1 MTPWEYNY
9 IKWLAFHFPER
20 YLQLS
25 GEGVTINL
33 FSGLPR
39 AAFQAHIF
47 LLNVQIKFL
56 LFPHIIIF
64 FPWLQPYRCT
74 EFKEGRKILQD
85 TSHTQKKKTQKQT
98 QQKPTNPNQ
107 QLYLNCTGKSNVF
120 FCLELDSFPSV
131 YFCLSHHSDC
141 ICFMNV
147 LLKHKKNKMLERFF
161 EVFLPGSSKFQG
173 WRHNH
178 RTIQSPKACCDK
190 KVSKASGL
198 TQQSKVAQRSCI
210 QKRSALQ
217 DGSEARGSKEKRQIL
232 YCTPKLPSQRFPN
245 LR

>member
-1 MTPWEYNY
+1 MKKN
-9 IKWLAFHFPER
+9 
-20 YLQLS
+20 
-25 GEGVTINL
+25 
-33 FSGLPR
+33 
-39 AAFQAHIF
+39 
-47 LLNVQIKFL
+47 
-56 LFPHIIIF
+56 
-64 FPWLQPYRCT
+64 
-74 EFKEGRKILQD
+74 
-85 TSHTQKKKTQKQT
+85 QKNQQT
-98 QQKPTNPNQ
+98 QTNNF
-107 QLYLNCTGKSNVF
+107 TIGKSNVS
-120 FCLELDSFPSV
+120 FCLELDYFPSV

-147 LLKHKKNKMLERFF
+147 LLKHKKNKMLEHFF

-217 DGSEARGSKEKRQIL
+217 DGSEARGSKERGRYCIALQSCPPSVSQISDNFI
-232 YCTPKLPSQRFPN
+232 K
-245 LR
+245 